1 MSAPRIPPLPREE
14 WPEEIGAAIA
24 ALRGAKQRHPILT
37 TEGGRPKGINALG
50 TLANHIDLMTAYHT
64 FTGHL
69 LYNITLSLRQRELL
83 ILRVAHVRDCEY
95 EWLQHVVVASDLGVT
110 DEEIARVR
118 RGADADGW
126 EPLEAAM
133 LRAVDELIEH
143 AEVSDATWS
152 SLAAELDTQQLMDLV
167 FAVGAYDL
175 LAMAFRTF
183 GVRVD
188 PDLAEWKRPSPK
200 S

>member
-1 MSAPRIPPLPREE
+1 MTPRIPPLPREE
-14 WPEEIGAAIA
+14 WPPEIVDAIA
-24 ALRGAKQRHPILT
+24 ALRGTKQRHPILT

-50 TLANHIDLMTAYHT
+50 TLANHIDLMSAYHT

-118 RGADADGW
+118 EGGAADGW
-126 EPLEAAM
+126 DELEGA
-133 LRAVDELIEH
+133 LVLAVDELIRD

-152 SLAAELDTQQLMDLV
+152 VLAEHLDTQQLMDMV

-183 GVRVD
+183 GVPVD
-188 PDLAEWKRPSPK
+188 PDLAEWKRPSPF